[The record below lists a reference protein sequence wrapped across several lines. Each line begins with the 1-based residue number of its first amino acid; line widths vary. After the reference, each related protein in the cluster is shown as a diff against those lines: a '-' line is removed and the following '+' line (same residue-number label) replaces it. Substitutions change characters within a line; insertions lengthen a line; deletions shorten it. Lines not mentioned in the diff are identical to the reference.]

1 MMKPISGSMA
11 ALIVGGLAAA
21 TSPAFAQSIAEQWR
35 QGLAGTR
42 LTSYS
47 GSAISSNSTLT
58 VVNFCRN
65 GRYSYHKE
73 GSWSVPG
80 LAGGASNNRITG
92 RWDIRQFG
100 AQVALVYVTDHGERG
115 SFPIYLQNNG
125 RVNIGGTSFA
135 AQRGAAGC

>member
-1 MMKPISGSMA
+1 MMKVISGSIA
-11 ALIVGGLAAA
+11 TLALCGLAALTA
-21 TSPAFAQSIAEQWR
+21 PAIAQSIAQQWR

-42 LTSYS
+42 LTSYA

-65 GRYSYHKE
+65 GRYSYSKE
-73 GSWSVPG
+73 GSWSAPG
-80 LAGGASNNRITG
+80 VAGGASNSRTTG
-92 RWDIRQFG
+92 RWDIRQSG
-100 AQVALVYVTDHGERG
+100 AQVVLVYRTDRGESG
-115 SFPIYLQNNG
+115 SFPIHLQNNG